1 MQIGFIGAG
10 AMGAPMVRN
19 LLAAGHTVAVHTHSP
34 ESAAKLVADGATW
47 AATPAAAADAATFVF
62 ACLPGPAEIEQ
73 IVEAPGGLLQ
83 TMPSDSVYI
92 DTSTSAPALV
102 RRLCA
107 AFAERGVAML
117 DAPVSGGPKGAATRK
132 LAIWTSGDEAAFDR
146 ARPLLGTLGDQV
158 RYLGGSGN
166 ATVAKLVHNVA
177 NYGIFTVLA
186 EAMTLGVRAGVDPAT
201 LWAAI
206 RQGSL
211 GRQRAVDRL
220 ADQFLP
226 GEFDAPAF
234 TLALAH
240 KDVTLATGLARDL
253 GVPMRLAG
261 LTHADMTE
269 ALNRGWGARDSRAA
283 MLLQQERSSV
293 AIKVPRDALRAI
305 LDDEPLG

>member
-10 AMGAPMVRN
+10 AMGAPMIRN
-19 LLAAGHTVAVHTHSP
+19 LLAANHAVRVHTRTAA
-34 ESAAKLVADGATW
+34 SAAPIVAAGAVW
-47 AATPAAAADAATFVF
+47 APTPAAAAECADLVL
-62 ACLPGPAEIEQ
+62 ACLPGPAEIAAV
-73 IVEAPGGLLQ
+73 VEGPASLLQAMPPGGI
-83 TMPSDSVYI
+83 YI

-102 RRLCA
+102 RRLSA
-107 AFAERGVAML
+107 ALAERGIHML
-117 DAPVSGGPKGAATRK
+117 DAPVSGGPKGAASRK
-132 LAIWTSGDEAAFDR
+132 LAIWVSGDEPAFDR
-146 ARPLLGTLGDQV
+146 ARPILDILGDQV
-158 RYLGGSGN
+158 RFLGPSGS

-186 EAMTLGVRAGVDPAT
+186 EAMTLGVRAGVDPAV

-240 KDVTLATGLARDL
+240 KDVALATDLAREH

-261 LTHADMTE
+261 LTLADMTE
-269 ALNRGWGARDSRAA
+269 ALNRGWGGRDSRVA
-283 MLLQQERSSV
+283 MLLQQERSGV
-293 AIKVPRDALRAI
+293 EIKVPRPTLRGI
-305 LDDEPLG
+305 LDDEPL

>member
-10 AMGAPMVRN
+10 AMGAPMICN
-19 LLAAGHTVAVHTHSP
+19 LLAARHAVTVHTR
-34 ESAAKLVADGATW
+34 SAASAAPVVAAGAVW
-47 AATPAAAADAATFVF
+47 APTPAAAAEGADLVL
-62 ACLPGPAEIEQ
+62 ACLPGPAEIAAIIEG
-73 IVEAPGGLLQ
+73 PSGLLHA
-83 TMPSDSVYI
+83 MPPGSIYI

-102 RRLCA
+102 RRLSA
-107 AFAERGVAML
+107 ALAERGIHML
-117 DAPVSGGPKGAATRK
+117 DAPVSGGPKGAASRK
-132 LAIWTSGDEAAFDR
+132 LAIWISGDEPAFDR
-146 ARPLLGTLGDQV
+146 ARPVLDILGDQV
-158 RYLGGSGN
+158 RFLGPSGS

-186 EAMTLGVRAGVDPAT
+186 ETMTLGVRAGVDPAV

-240 KDVTLATGLARDL
+240 KDVALATNLAREH

-261 LTHADMTE
+261 LTLADMTE
-269 ALNRGWGARDSRAA
+269 ALNRGWGGRDSRVA
-283 MLLQQERSSV
+283 MLLQQERSGV
-293 AIKVPRDALRAI
+293 EIKVPRPTLRGI
-305 LDDEPLG
+305 LDDEPL